1 MCLCWAVFESEKC
14 CTFFRVQIAL
24 SNIAVNRD
32 KGCLSVSGEEK
43 SMALLKGDIK
53 RS

>member
-14 CTFFRVQIAL
+14 CTFFRVQITL
-24 SNIAVNRD
+24 SNIAVNRG
-32 KGCLSVSGEEK
+32 KGCLSVIGEEK
-43 SMALLKGDIK
+43 PMAFLKGNLK